1 MGWRYEFVEDVEVRS
16 NGGDCVKPTDTNAF
30 SNFVDLLTML
40 KEAEN
45 AAANIER
52 EFHLPYPL
60 HLLPAEVREVVSAA
74 VAVVN
79 CPEELAVQSVLNTL
93 SVCIGAFHDA
103 TVFRRG
109 GTQPITLAQAG
120 SAISG
125 DRKSSVDN
133 TVLKGVRQAAAELND
148 AAKKNSDEPKLIV
161 WTTGDTT
168 VEGAAS
174 AFATSPVLTI
184 NSTDGASFLYSHS
197 MKDDQKA
204 QTLATLTQW
213 WDGIGG
219 SVIRAKGNKDV
230 DEPRLDICL
239 MFQPEFFNR
248 FITDDLFSK
257 QGFAARF
264 LYHPSK
270 SKQGTRFISL
280 QDDVTSAQEVISL
293 FHKKTGSF
301 FRDAVHGFEAGHDRI
316 LISRTPEAES
326 LLINYYNEI
335 ESLMAADQ
343 PLHGDPYAQRIIE
356 HAVRLASLFVGF
368 DERSSVT
375 PEDIKPA
382 IQLSK
387 HYLAVW
393 HGIRCRAA
401 TNVVE
406 AEAKELLTKIVH
418 KYGFDGYIEVRR
430 VMQDFRMKRK
440 HLDSLLGELAD
451 SGAIEFGE
459 DNTRGKPKYIRV
471 GMLGLLNPSTTSTFQ
486 QNPGDAQAN

>member
-1 MGWRYEFVEDVEVRS
+1 MTFVEDVEICRNS
-16 NGGDCVKPTDTNAF
+16 AGGLKNCDTNAF
-30 SNFVDLLTML
+30 SDFVDLLTML
-40 KEAEN
+40 KGAES

-52 EFHLPYPL
+52 EFHLPYPS
-60 HLLPAEVREVVSAA
+60 HLLPTEIREVVSAA
-74 VAVVN
+74 VSVVN

-93 SVCIGAFHDA
+93 SVCVGAFHDA
-103 TVFRRG
+103 TTFRRG
-109 GTQPITLAQAG
+109 GTQPVTLAQAG

-161 WTTGDTT
+161 WSTGDTT

-174 AFATSPVLTI
+174 AFTASPVLTI

-204 QTLATLTQW
+204 QTIATLTQW

-219 SVIRAKGNKDV
+219 TVIRVKGIKDV
-230 DEPRLDICL
+230 NDPRLDISL

-248 FITDDLFSK
+248 FVADDLFSK

-280 QDDVTSAQEVISL
+280 EDDVTSAQEVISK
-293 FHKKTGSF
+293 FNEKTGSF
-301 FRDAVHGFEAGHDRI
+301 FKDGINGFEAGDDRI

-368 DERSSVT
+368 DGRSSVT
-375 PEDIKPA
+375 PEDIQPA

-406 AEAKELLTKIVH
+406 AEAKELLTKIIH
-418 KYGFDGYIEVRR
+418 KYGYDEYIEVREVQQFTR
-430 VMQDFRMKRK
+430 KKRGQ
-440 HLDSLLGELAD
+440 LDPLLSELAD
-451 SGAIEFGE
+451 SGAIEFVE
-459 DNTRGKPKYIRV
+459 DNSRGKPKYIRL
-471 GMLGLLNPSTTSTFQ
+471 GMLDLVT
-486 QNPGDAQAN
+486 

>member
-1 MGWRYEFVEDVEVRS
+1 MTFVEEVEICRNSTDGVKRS
-16 NGGDCVKPTDTNAF
+16 DLSASGD
-30 SNFVDLLTML
+30 FVELLTML

-60 HLLPAEVREVVSAA
+60 QHLPTEIREVVSAA
-74 VAVVN
+74 VAIVN

-148 AAKKNSDEPKLIV
+148 AAKKNSDEPKLIA
-161 WTTGDTT
+161 WTAGDTT

-204 QTLATLTQW
+204 QTLASLTQW
-213 WDGIGG
+213 WDGIG
-219 SVIRAKGNKDV
+219 VPVFRAKVIKDIN
-230 DEPRLDICL
+230 DPRLDVCL

-248 FITDDLFSK
+248 FVADDLFSK

-326 LLINYYNEI
+326 LLIDYYNEI
-335 ESLMAADQ
+335 EALMAADQ

-356 HAVRLASLFVGF
+356 HAVRLASLFVAF
-368 DERSSVT
+368 VERPSVT
-375 PEDIKPA
+375 PEDIQPA

-387 HYLAVW
+387 HYLSIW
-393 HGIRCRAA
+393 HGLRCRAKTDVRHSNA
-401 TNVVE
+401 VDLLRRMVQRYPDRSLIDVRE
-406 AEAKELLTKIVH
+406 MCQAFGFRRDYVDPLLDELENL
-418 KYGFDGYIEVRR
+418 GAIEVRAVTNR
-430 VMQDFRMKRK
+430 RTRK
-440 HLDSLLGELAD
+440 TITVDCLDLVA
-451 SGAIEFGE
+451 
-459 DNTRGKPKYIRV
+459 P
-471 GMLGLLNPSTTSTFQ
+471 PPTTSTFQ
-486 QNPGDAQAN
+486 QNPGDAHAN

>member
-1 MGWRYEFVEDVEVRS
+1 MTFVEDVEICRNS
-16 NGGDCVKPTDTNAF
+16 ADGLKSIDTNA
-30 SNFVDLLTML
+30 SSDFVGLLAML
-40 KEAEN
+40 KEAES

-52 EFHLPYPL
+52 EFHRPYPL
-60 HLLPAEVREVVSAA
+60 QHLPAEIREVVSAA
-74 VAVVN
+74 VSIVN

-109 GTQPITLAQAG
+109 GTQPVTLAQAG

-133 TVLKGVRQAAAELND
+133 TVLKGIRQAAAQMND
-148 AAKKNSDEPKLIV
+148 AAKKDNNDPKLIG
-161 WTTGDTT
+161 WSTGDAT
-168 VEGAAS
+168 VEGAAG

-197 MKDDQKA
+197 MKEDQKA

-219 SVIRAKGNKDV
+219 TVIRARGNKDV
-230 DEPRLDICL
+230 NDPRLDISL

-248 FITDDLFSK
+248 FVADDLFSK

-270 SKQGTRFISL
+270 SKQGTRFISPE
-280 QDDVTSAQEVISL
+280 DDVTSAQEVMKV
-293 FHKKTGSF
+293 FHEKTGLF
-301 FRDAVHGFEAGHDRI
+301 FKDGINGFEAGDDRI
-316 LISRTPEAES
+316 LISRTPQAES
-326 LLINYYNEI
+326 LLVDYYNDI
-335 ESLMAADQ
+335 ESLMAPDQ

-356 HAVRLASLFVGF
+356 HAVRLASLFVSF
-368 DERSSVT
+368 DKRSSVT
-375 PEDIKPA
+375 PEDIQPA

-387 HYLAVW
+387 HYLAIW
-393 HGIRCRAA
+393 HGIRCRAV
-401 TNVVE
+401 TDVLE
-406 AEAKELLTKIVH
+406 AEARELLTKIVH
-418 KYGFDGYIEVRR
+418 KYSHDDYIEVRQL
-430 VMQDFRMKRK
+430 MQDFKMKRK
-440 HLDSLLGELAD
+440 HLDPLLRELAD

-471 GMLGLLNPSTTSTFQ
+471 GMLDLVT
-486 QNPGDAQAN
+486 

>member
-1 MGWRYEFVEDVEVRS
+1 MTFVEDVEICRNS
-16 NGGDCVKPTDTNAF
+16 ADDSKSSDTNA
-30 SNFVDLLTML
+30 SSDFVDLLTML
-40 KEAEN
+40 KGAES

-52 EFHLPYPL
+52 EFHLPYPS
-60 HLLPAEVREVVSAA
+60 HLLPAEIKEVVSAA

-109 GTQPITLAQAG
+109 GTQPVTLAQAG

-133 TVLKGVRQAAAELND
+133 TVLKGIRQAAAQMND
-148 AAKKNSDEPKLIV
+148 AAKKSDDPKLIV
-161 WTTGDTT
+161 WSTGDTT

-174 AFATSPVLTI
+174 AFATSPVLTL

-197 MKDDQKA
+197 MKDDRKA

-219 SVIRAKGNKDV
+219 AVIRAMGNKDV
-230 DEPRLDICL
+230 NDPRLDISL

-248 FITDDLFSK
+248 FIADDLFSK

-270 SKQGTRFISL
+270 SKQGTRFISPE
-280 QDDVTSAQEVISL
+280 DDVTSAQEVMKV
-293 FHKKTGSF
+293 FHEKTGLF
-301 FRDAVHGFEAGHDRI
+301 FKDAIHGFEAGHDRI

-326 LLINYYNEI
+326 LLIDYYNEI
-335 ESLMAADQ
+335 EALMAADQ

-356 HAVRLASLFVGF
+356 HAVRLASLFVAF
-368 DERSSVT
+368 AERPSVT
-375 PEDIKPA
+375 PEDIQPA

-387 HYLAVW
+387 HYLSIW
-393 HGIRCRAA
+393 HGLRSRAKTDVKHTNAVDLLSRMVQTYQDRSLIDVRKMCQAFHYCRDY
-401 TNVVE
+401 VDPLLY
-406 AEAKELLTKIVH
+406 ELENLSA
-418 KYGFDGYIEVRR
+418 IEVLEFTNRR
-430 VMQDFRMKRK
+430 
-440 HLDSLLGELAD
+440 
-451 SGAIEFGE
+451 
-459 DNTRGKPKYIRV
+459 TPKTIRV
-471 GMLGLLNPSTTSTFQ
+471 DCLDLVI
-486 QNPGDAQAN
+486 

>member
-1 MGWRYEFVEDVEVRS
+1 MTFVEDVEICRNS
-16 NGGDCVKPTDTNAF
+16 ADGLKINDTNT
-30 SNFVDLLTML
+30 SGGFVDLLTML
-40 KEAEN
+40 KGAEK
-45 AAANIER
+45 AATNIER

-60 HLLPAEVREVVSAA
+60 QLLPTAIREVVSAA

-93 SVCIGAFHDA
+93 SVCIGAFHD
-103 TVFRRG
+103 TTGFRKG

-133 TVLKGVRQAAAELND
+133 TVLKGIRQAAGQMND
-148 AAKKNSDEPKLIV
+148 AAKKDNNDPKLIV
-161 WTTGDTT
+161 WSTGDAT
-168 VEGAAS
+168 VEGAAG

-197 MKDDQKA
+197 MKDDQKP
-204 QTLATLTQW
+204 QTIATLTQW
-213 WDGIGG
+213 WDAIGG
-219 SVIRAKGNKDV
+219 TVIRVKGIKDV
-230 DEPRLDICL
+230 NDPRLDICL

-248 FITDDLFSK
+248 FVSDSLFSE

-264 LYHPSK
+264 LYHPSM

-280 QDDVTSAQEVISL
+280 EDDITSAQEVMKV
-293 FHKKTGSF
+293 FHEKTGVF
-301 FRDAVHGFEAGHDRI
+301 FKDGINGFKAGDDRI
-316 LISRTPEAES
+316 LIERTPEAES
-326 LLINYYNEI
+326 LLTDYYNEV
-335 ESLMAADQ
+335 ESLLGKDQ

-368 DERSSVT
+368 DGRPSVT
-375 PEDIKPA
+375 PEDIQPA

-401 TNVVE
+401 TDSTE
-406 AEAKELLTKIVH
+406 AEAKELLTKIVS
-418 KYGFDGYIEVRR
+418 KYGYDDYIEVRS
-430 VMQDFRMKRK
+430 VMQDFKMKRK
-440 HLDSLLGELAD
+440 RLDPLLWELAD

-459 DNTRGKPKYIRV
+459 DNTRGKPKYIRL
-471 GMLGLLNPSTTSTFQ
+471 GMLDSVT
-486 QNPGDAQAN
+486 

>member
-1 MGWRYEFVEDVEVRS
+1 MTFVEDVEICRNS
-16 NGGDCVKPTDTNAF
+16 ADGLKTNDTKA
-30 SNFVDLLTML
+30 SSGFVDLSTML
-40 KEAEN
+40 KGAEK
-45 AAANIER
+45 AATNIER

-60 HLLPAEVREVVSAA
+60 QLLPTAIREVVSAA

-93 SVCIGAFHDA
+93 SVCVGAFHDA
-103 TVFRRG
+103 TTFRRG

-133 TVLKGVRQAAAELND
+133 TVLRGVRQAADELNS
-148 AAKKNSDEPKLIV
+148 AAKKHNDESKLIV
-161 WTTGDTT
+161 WSTGDTT
-168 VEGAAS
+168 VEGAAG
-174 AFATSPVLTI
+174 AFATSPVVTI

-197 MKDDQKA
+197 MKDDQKP

-219 SVIRAKGNKDV
+219 AVIRAKGIKDV
-230 DEPRLDICL
+230 HNPRLDICL

-248 FITDDLFSK
+248 FGSDDLSSK

-264 LYHPSK
+264 LYHPTQ
-270 SKQGTRFISL
+270 SKQGTRFIGL
-280 QDDVTSAQEVISL
+280 QDDTSTELKILSG
-293 FHKKTGSF
+293 FHKKSGEF
-301 FRDAVHGFEAGHDRI
+301 FKDSINGFEAGDDRI
-316 LISRTPEAES
+316 LIERTPEAES
-326 LLINYYNEI
+326 FLVDYYNEV
-335 ESLMAADQ
+335 ESLMAPNE
-343 PLHGDPYAQRIIE
+343 PLYGDPYAQRIIE

-368 DERSSVT
+368 DGRPSVT
-375 PEDIKPA
+375 PEDIQPA

-401 TNVVE
+401 TDSTE
-406 AEAKELLTKIVH
+406 AEAKELLTKIVS
-418 KYGFDGYIEVRR
+418 KYGYDDYIEVRS
-430 VMQDFRMKRK
+430 VMQDFKMKRK
-440 HLDSLLGELAD
+440 RLDPLLWELAD

-459 DNTRGKPKYIRV
+459 DNTRGKPKYIRL
-471 GMLGLLNPSTTSTFQ
+471 GMLDSVT
-486 QNPGDAQAN
+486 

>member
-1 MGWRYEFVEDVEVRS
+1 MTFVEDVEVCRNS
-16 NGGDCVKPTDTNAF
+16 TDVLKNNDTNAF
-30 SNFVDLLTML
+30 SDFVDLLTML
-40 KEAEN
+40 KEAES
-45 AAANIER
+45 AAANIDR
-52 EFHLPYPL
+52 EFHLQYPS
-60 HLLPAEVREVVSAA
+60 HLLPTEIRKVVSAA
-74 VAVVN
+74 VSVVN

-93 SVCIGAFHDA
+93 SVCIGAFHD
-103 TVFRRG
+103 TTGFRKG
-109 GTQPITLAQAG
+109 GTQPVTLAQAG

-133 TVLKGVRQAAAELND
+133 TVLKGIRQAAAEMND

-161 WTTGDTT
+161 WSTGDTT

-174 AFATSPVLTI
+174 AFTTSPVLTI

-204 QTLATLTQW
+204 QTIATLTQW

-219 SVIRAKGNKDV
+219 TVIRVKGIKDV
-230 DEPRLDICL
+230 NDPRLDICL

-248 FITDDLFSK
+248 FVSDDLFSK

-264 LYHPSK
+264 LYHPSQ

-280 QDDVTSAQEVISL
+280 QDDITSAQEVISK
-293 FHKKTGSF
+293 FHKKTGLF
-301 FRDAVHGFEAGHDRI
+301 FKDAVHGFETGDDRI
-316 LISRTPEAES
+316 LIERTSEAES
-326 LLINYYNEI
+326 LLTDYYNEV
-335 ESLMAADQ
+335 ESLLGEDQ

-418 KYGFDGYIEVRR
+418 KYGYDEYIEVRELQQFTR
-430 VMQDFRMKRK
+430 KKRGQ
-440 HLDSLLGELAD
+440 LDPLLSELAD
-451 SGAIEFGE
+451 SGAIEFVE
-459 DNTRGKPKYIRV
+459 DNSRGKPKYIRL
-471 GMLGLLNPSTTSTFQ
+471 GMLDLVT
-486 QNPGDAQAN
+486 